1 MIKINFYREYCTLI
15 DLTCDS
21 SDVDEVAGS
30 SDEISILG
38 GVSNHRFAF
47 N

>member
-1 MIKINFYREYCTLI
+1 MIKIYFYREYCTLI

-30 SDEISILG
+30 SDEIPILE